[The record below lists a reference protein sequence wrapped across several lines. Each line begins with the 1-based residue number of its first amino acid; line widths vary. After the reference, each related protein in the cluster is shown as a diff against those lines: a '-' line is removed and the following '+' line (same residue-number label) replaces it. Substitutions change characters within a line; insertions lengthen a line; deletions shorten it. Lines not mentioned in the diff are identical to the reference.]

1 MVHVLGMLGSL
12 ESLLLDH
19 RVLLR
24 GLVRAVALLLSVA
37 ARALFVAILGDLRLG
52 MVLGLL
58 DGACRGVLL
67 VDQLLMLGLG
77 SLFGLGLRDFD
88 LLLLLLELLDPLVGL
103 SVVLLLGLLLDG
115 LLVLVALVRLL
126 GDLLEVL
133 GVRVVV
139 SLDRLLCRLGRVIGS
154 ITLVATAAF
163 ELLLD
168 VLNDGVVVAGE
179 GLGID
184 AMQVVM
190 GDLIL
195 ELGLDLGADTLDDLA
210 RGDLLALF
218 VSATVISRRRAG
230 VVGGAGVIISGV

>member
-1 MVHVLGMLGSL
+1 MLGMFGSL
-12 ESLLLDH
+12 ESLLLD
-19 RVLLR
+19 RRELLR

-230 VVGGAGVIISGV
+230 VVGGAGAIISGV

>member
-1 MVHVLGMLGSL
+1 M
-12 ESLLLDH
+12 
-19 RVLLR
+19 
-24 GLVRAVALLLSVA
+24 ALLLSVA

-103 SVVLLLGLLLDG
+103 SVVLLLSLLLDG

-179 GLGID
+179 GLSID
-184 AMQVVM
+184 AVQVMM

-218 VSATVISRRRAG
+218 VSAAVISRRRAG